1 MTDVTRRAE
10 RRLDRVLAA
19 DVDLSGLSTAQ
30 LRERRGE
37 AIAEEADLSY
47 LRRLLHGRIDI
58 ITAELK
64 GRAAGDASPL
74 IGRLIEIL
82 ADQPAP
88 RQASARHLPIESLSI
103 GEYRLETEAALAEI
117 DVPDLDSCPT
127 ARLTEVAD
135 RLTRH
140 EQEIS
145 ALRRAVQHVVDAYA
159 AELARRYRDGEARVD
174 ELLSPDGAC

>member
-1 MTDVTRRAE
+1 VTRGVE

-19 DVDLSGLSTAQ
+19 DLDLSGLSTAQ

-47 LRRLLHGRIDI
+47 LRRTLHGRIDI
-58 ITAELK
+58 ITAQLK
-64 GRAAGDASPL
+64 ARAAGDESPL

-82 ADQPAP
+82 ADQTPP
-88 RQASARHLPIESLSI
+88 RQASARHLPIDRAST
-103 GEYRLETEAALAEI
+103 GEYRVEMEAALAEI
-117 DVPDLDSCPT
+117 DLPDLGSCPT
-127 ARLTEVAD
+127 ARLHEVAD

-145 ALRRAVQHVVDAYA
+145 ALRRTVQHVVDAYA
-159 AELARRYRDGEARVD
+159 AELGRRYREGEATVD
-174 ELLSPDGAC
+174 ELLAE

>member
-1 MTDVTRRAE
+1 MTDATRRAE

-19 DVDLSGLSTAQ
+19 DLDLSGLSTAQ

-58 ITAELK
+58 ITASLR

-88 RQASARHLPIESLSI
+88 RQASARHLPIESLAI
-103 GEYRLETEAALAEI
+103 GEYRIEMEAALAEI
-117 DVPDLDSCPT
+117 DLPDLDSCPT

-145 ALRRAVQHVVDAYA
+145 ALRRTVQHVVDAYA
-159 AELARRYRDGEARVD
+159 AELARRYREGEARVD
-174 ELLSPDGAC
+174 ELLA

>member
-1 MTDVTRRAE
+1 MTRRAE
-10 RRLDRVLAA
+10 RRLDRVLDA
-19 DVDLSGLSTAQ
+19 DLDLTGLGTAQ

-58 ITAELK
+58 IAAELK
-64 GRAAGDASPL
+64 ARAAGDESPL

-88 RQASARHLPIESLSI
+88 RQASARHLPIERLSV
-103 GEYRLETEAALAEI
+103 GEYRVDMEAALAEI
-117 DVPDLDSCPT
+117 DLPDLDSCPT
-127 ARLTEVAD
+127 VRLHEVAD
-135 RLTRH
+135 RLSRH

-145 ALRRAVQHVVDAYA
+145 ALRRTVQHVVDAYA
-159 AELARRYRDGEARVD
+159 AELARRYREGEATVD
-174 ELLSPDGAC
+174 ELLAE

>member
-1 MTDVTRRAE
+1 MSPQRPE
-10 RRLDRVLAA
+10 RRLDRVLAM
-19 DVDLSGLSTAQ
+19 DLDLSGLSTAQ

-58 ITAELK
+58 IAEEL
-64 GRAAGDASPL
+64 RARAEGDQSPL

-82 ADQPAP
+82 AERTAA
-88 RQASARHLPIESLSI
+88 RQASARHLPIDRAQI
-103 GEYRLETEAALAEI
+103 GEYRAAMEAVLAEV

-127 ARLTEVAD
+127 ARLHEVAD
-135 RLTRH
+135 RLSRH

-145 ALRRAVQHVVDAYA
+145 ALRRTVQHVVDAYA
-159 AELARRYRDGEARVD
+159 AELGRRYREGEATVD
-174 ELLSPDGAC
+174 ELLAE

>member
-1 MTDVTRRAE
+1 MDVTRHGE

-19 DVDLSGLSTAQ
+19 DVDLTGLSTAQ

-58 ITAELK
+58 ITAELRA
-64 GRAAGDASPL
+64 RAAGDESPL
-74 IGRLIEIL
+74 ISRLIEIL
-82 ADQPAP
+82 ADQTPP
-88 RQASARHLPIESLSI
+88 RPASARHLPIDRPGV
-103 GEYRLETEAALAEI
+103 GEYRAEMEAALGEM
-117 DVPDLDSCPT
+117 DLPDLDSCPT
-127 ARLTEVAD
+127 VRLHEVAD

-145 ALRRAVQHVVDAYA
+145 ALRRTVQHVVDAYA
-159 AELARRYRDGEARVD
+159 AELARRYREGEATVD
-174 ELLSPDGAC
+174 ELLAE